1 MTIPMKPPSSSAAPA
16 APAAARGA
24 NNYNDLNGLA
34 ALKKDP
40 KSPEALHAVSQQ
52 IDALFLQ
59 MMLKSMRDAG
69 AEIGEGASN
78 EMGMYQDM
86 FDKQI
91 SLSMSQH
98 QSLGLGAQLTRQLA
112 AAAGAADPA
121 SKTAPVSTAVPARG
135 STSVT
140 SQPTVDAD
148 GHAGDTSNN
157 LVSGDPG
164 EFVSQVYP
172 AIQRAAQAL
181 GVNPLAI
188 MAQAALETGWGK
200 RMPRNSD
207 GTPSHNLFGIKA
219 DDNWSGPRVAADTVE
234 FSGGVVTQKRT
245 AFRAYGCVEDSVNDF
260 AKLLSS
266 SPRYREAV
274 AGGASTQGYVA
285 GIGKSG
291 YATDPQYANKLND
304 ILNSATFR
312 NLVANRRGT
321 LET

>member
-1 MTIPMKPPSSSAAPA
+1 MTIPMKSPLPTAAVAPA
-16 APAAARGA
+16 A

-40 KSPEALHAVSQQ
+40 KSPAALHAVSQQ

-69 AEIGEGASN
+69 AEIGESASN

-121 SKTAPVSTAVPARG
+121 SKTGPASNTVPARG
-135 STSVT
+135 ASSVP
-140 SQPTVDAD
+140 SQPPVDAD
-148 GHAGDTSNN
+148 GRAGDTSNN
-157 LVSGDPG
+157 IPSSDPS

-188 MAQAALETGWGK
+188 LAQAALETGWGK
-200 RMPRNSD
+200 RMPRSSD

-219 DDNWSGPRVAADTVE
+219 DDNWNGPRVAADTVE
-234 FSGGVVTQKRT
+234 FSGGVVTQRRT
-245 AFRAYGCVEDSVNDF
+245 AFRAYGSVEDSVDDF
-260 AKLLSS
+260 ARLLSS
-266 SPRYREAV
+266 SPRYRDAV

-304 ILNSATFR
+304 ILNSSTFR
-312 NLVANRRGT
+312 NLVSKRRGT

>member
-1 MTIPMKPPSSSAAPA
+1 MTIPMKSPLAAAPI
-16 APAAARGA
+16 APAA
-24 NNYNDLNGLA
+24 NNYNNLNGLE

-40 KSPEALHAVSQQ
+40 KSPAALHAVAQQ

-69 AEIGEGASN
+69 AEIGESASN

-98 QSLGLGAQLTRQLA
+98 QSIGLGAQLTRQLA

-121 SKTAPVSTAVPARG
+121 SKTAPLPTTVPARG
-135 STSVT
+135 TTSVT
-140 SQPTVDAD
+140 SQPSVDAD

-157 LVSGDPG
+157 IGSGDPS
-164 EFVSQVYP
+164 EFVNQVYP

-200 RMPRNSD
+200 RMPRTSD
-207 GTPSHNLFGIKA
+207 GSSSHNLFGIKA
-219 DDNWSGPRVAADTVE
+219 DDNWNGPRVAADTVE

-245 AFRAYGCVEDSVNDF
+245 AFRAYGSIEDSVNDF
-260 AKLLSS
+260 ARLLST

-274 AGGASTQGYVA
+274 AGGASTHGYVA

-304 ILNSATFR
+304 VLNSNTFR
-312 NLVANRRGT
+312 NLVSKRRGT

>member
-1 MTIPMKPPSSSAAPA
+1 MTIPMKSPLPAASAAPN
-16 APAAARGA
+16 AARAA

-69 AEIGEGASN
+69 AEIGESASN

-98 QSLGLGAQLTRQLA
+98 QSIGLGAQLTRQLA
-112 AAAGAADPA
+112 AAAGGSDPA
-121 SKTAPVSTAVPARG
+121 SHTAPAPTSVPARG
-135 STSVT
+135 ANSGIGQSA
-140 SQPTVDAD
+140 VDAD

-157 LVSGDPG
+157 AASADPS
-164 EFVSQVYP
+164 EFVNQVYP

-219 DDNWSGPRVAADTVE
+219 DDNWNGARVAADTVE
-234 FSGGVVTQKRT
+234 FNGGVVTQKRT
-245 AFRAYGCVEDSVNDF
+245 AFRAYGSVEDSVNDF
-260 AKLLSS
+260 AKLLAT

-274 AGGASTQGYVA
+274 AGGASTHGYVA

-291 YATDPQYANKLND
+291 YASDPQYANKLND
-304 ILNSATFR
+304 VLNSSTFR
-312 NLVANRRGT
+312 NLVAKRRGT

>member
-1 MTIPMKPPSSSAAPA
+1 MTIPMKSPLPAAPA
-16 APAAARGA
+16 APNA

-69 AEIGEGASN
+69 AEIGESASN

-98 QSLGLGAQLTRQLA
+98 QSIGLGAQLTRQLA
-112 AAAGAADPA
+112 AAAGEADPA
-121 SKTAPVSTAVPARG
+121 SKTAPVPTTVPARG
-135 STSVT
+135 SISGTGQS
-140 SQPTVDAD
+140 SVDAD
-148 GHAGDTSNN
+148 GHAGDTSSN
-157 LVSGDPG
+157 VTAADPG
-164 EFVSQVYP
+164 EFVNQVYP

-219 DDNWSGPRVAADTVE
+219 DDSWNGPRVAADTVE

-245 AFRAYGCVEDSVNDF
+245 AFRAYGSVEDSVNDF
-260 AKLLSS
+260 AKLLAT

-274 AGGASTQGYVA
+274 AGGASPHGYVA

-304 ILNSATFR
+304 VLNSGTFR
-312 NLVANRRGT
+312 NLVAKRRGT

>member
-1 MTIPMKPPSSSAAPA
+1 MTIPMKSPLAAAPIAPA
-16 APAAARGA
+16 A
-24 NNYNDLNGLA
+24 NNYHNLNGLE

-40 KSPEALHAVSQQ
+40 KSPEALHAVAQQ

-69 AEIGEGASN
+69 AEIGESASN

-86 FDKQI
+86 FDKQV

-98 QSLGLGAQLTRQLA
+98 QSIGLGAQLTRQLA
-112 AAAGAADPA
+112 AAAGGSDPA
-121 SKTAPVSTAVPARG
+121 SKTPVPTTVPARG
-135 STSVT
+135 PNSFTGQS
-140 SQPTVDAD
+140 TVDAD

-157 LVSGDPG
+157 VAPADPS

-200 RMPRNSD
+200 RMPRSSD

-219 DDNWSGPRVAADTVE
+219 DDNWNGPRVAADTVE

-245 AFRAYGCVEDSVNDF
+245 AFRAYGSIEDSVNDF
-260 AKLLSS
+260 ARLLST

-274 AGGASTQGYVA
+274 AGGASTHGYVA

-304 ILNSATFR
+304 VLNSSTFR
-312 NLVANRRGT
+312 NLVSKRRGT